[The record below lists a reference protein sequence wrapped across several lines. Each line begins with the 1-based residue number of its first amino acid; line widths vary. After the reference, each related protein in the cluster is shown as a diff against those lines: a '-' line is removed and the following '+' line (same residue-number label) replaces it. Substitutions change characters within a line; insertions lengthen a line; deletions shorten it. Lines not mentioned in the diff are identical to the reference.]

1 MPEFVVEAW
10 WDSLRV
16 LPSLLLIFFLL
27 EYGEHRLGRSAAE
40 KLKKAGRLGPLW
52 GALLGL
58 LPHGLGVAAAVL
70 YARRV
75 ISAGTA
81 VAVFIATSD
90 EALPVLLAHPRGS
103 VYLFPVIAVKMVIAV
118 LFGFIFDFLLHALA
132 GVAGGEAAAA
142 RGTDDLD
149 EENLYCP
156 RKWAEKNRRE
166 EKTRAEPSRD
176 AERKEM
182 KEIIREAVGHA
193 AKVWFY
199 VFLFTII
206 FAGAVE
212 LVGIEKLRLFFLSR
226 SPWQPVLSALVGVI
240 PGCAVSVFLAQL
252 FLDRV
257 ISFGSVIAGL
267 TTASG
272 MGLVML
278 WKENGSFR
286 ENLLITLYII
296 AVAAITG
303 LFFQLIL

>member
-1 MPEFVVEAW
+1 MLEFVVEAW
-10 WDSLRV
+10 WDSLRI

-40 KLKKAGRLGPLW
+40 KLKKAGRFGPLW

-103 VYLFPVIAVKMVIAV
+103 VYLFPVIAVKMIIAV

-132 GVAGGEAAAA
+132 GVAGREAAAA

-149 EENLYCP
+149 EESLYCP
-156 RKWAEKNRRE
+156 RKWAVKNRRE

-182 KEIIREAVGHA
+182 KEIIREALGHA